1 MWIRSIRLKN
11 FKSYADAEF
20 RFPEPADG
28 RNLVLIGAENGHGKT
43 TLLEAIYLCL
53 YDKDAWSHFKRAG
66 LSEISYPIFL
76 NQALHHH
83 AEPRYSS
90 YAMSLEI
97 EIFQR
102 WRGQLCGL
110 RIRRKWSFDRDKKCN
125 IGDNEVHIHL
135 IKDGDT
141 EIIDEK
147 DAGRYLNAF
156 ALPFDYAPF
165 FFFDGERIVQAAEAS
180 GAGNWLNTALQ
191 GLLGVTLLNH
201 LKDSL
206 SKYRSSCITES
217 ASKKVAEDLRKAE
230 AALQAAEASLDICKE
245 ELQVAENKARE
256 WEAKRDSLTN
266 QLGGGGDIKTS
277 AELLAQKQQIEQQQ
291 RDFRNKVK
299 EAVLAMPLAF
309 VQGERLEKLQM
320 QLQREAKRLNHEAGK
335 EQIAERVDDFWAAFT
350 SNEKVEKA
358 LGSLA
363 GPILSAPL
371 MKEAVKD
378 CWDKLF
384 YPLPDECAQN
394 IEHNYLS
401 QQAHAEIQTEINKLG
416 RMPNTQLDN
425 LLAQIDER
433 EQQERDL
440 AEKIDSLKNTNSDE
454 QIEALKEA
462 NREVSKCADETGR
475 LKANLERQELT
486 FNRAKREV
494 EQLQDKESDN
504 NPKMLKSRRAG
515 DVEKVIE
522 RLKERLLAEKTE
534 ILSVAATRINRE
546 IAHDARIDR
555 VRIDALGKMTLFGQ
569 DGCETRV
576 ALSAGQMQILIMSL
590 VSALAEVTQYQAP
603 LVIDTP
609 LARLDEGHRQGL
621 FKHWQGLQQQVILLS
636 QDTEI
641 TPEVCRQLDA
651 SVGKTYLVQA
661 KSLAT
666 GGAQSIVTEN
676 TYFN

>member
-53 YDKDAWSHFKRAG
+53 YDKDAVSHFKRAG

-394 IEHNYLS
+394 IEHNY
-401 QQAHAEIQTEINKLG
+401 
-416 RMPNTQLDN
+416 
-425 LLAQIDER
+425 
-433 EQQERDL
+433 
-440 AEKIDSLKNTNSDE
+440 
-454 QIEALKEA
+454 
-462 NREVSKCADETGR
+462 
-475 LKANLERQELT
+475 
-486 FNRAKREV
+486 
-494 EQLQDKESDN
+494 
-504 NPKMLKSRRAG
+504 
-515 DVEKVIE
+515 
-522 RLKERLLAEKTE
+522 
-534 ILSVAATRINRE
+534 
-546 IAHDARIDR
+546 
-555 VRIDALGKMTLFGQ
+555 
-569 DGCETRV
+569 
-576 ALSAGQMQILIMSL
+576 
-590 VSALAEVTQYQAP
+590 YP
-603 LVIDTP
+603 LCI
-609 LARLDEGHRQGL
+609 
-621 FKHWQGLQQQVILLS
+621 
-636 QDTEI
+636 
-641 TPEVCRQLDA
+641 
-651 SVGKTYLVQA
+651 
-661 KSLAT
+661 
-666 GGAQSIVTEN
+666 
-676 TYFN
+676 

>member
-20 RFPEPADG
+20 RFPEPANG

-53 YDKDAWSHFKRAG
+53 YDKDAVSHFKRAG
-66 LSEISYPIFL
+66 LNEISYPIFL
-76 NQALHHH
+76 NQALHHD
-83 AEPRYSS
+83 AEPRYGS

-110 RIRRKWSFDRDKKCN
+110 RIRRKWSFGQDKKCN
-125 IGDNEVHIHL
+125 IGDNEVHVHL

-141 EIIDEK
+141 EIIDGQ

-217 ASKKVAEDLRKAE
+217 ASKKVAEDLKKAE
-230 AALQAAEASLDICKE
+230 AALQSAEASLDICRE
-245 ELQVAENKARE
+245 ELWDAENRARE

-266 QLGGGGDIKTS
+266 RLGGGGDIKTS

-291 RDFRNKVK
+291 QEFRNKVK

-320 QLQREAKRLNHEAGK
+320 QLQQEAKRLNHEAGK

-350 SNEKVEKA
+350 SNEKVGRA

-363 GPILSAPL
+363 EPILSAPL

-384 YPLPDECAQN
+384 YPLPEDCAQN

-522 RLKERLLAEKTE
+522 RLKERLLAEKTK
-534 ILSVAATRINRE
+534 ILSDAATRINRE
-546 IAHDARIDR
+546 ISHDARIDR
-555 VRIDALGKMTLFGQ
+555 VRIDALGQMTLFGQ

-590 VSALAEVTQYQAP
+590 VSALAEVTKYHAP

-621 FKHWQGLQQQVILLS
+621 FKHWQSLQQQVILLS

-641 TPEVCRQLDA
+641 TPEVYRRLDA
-651 SVGKTYLVQA
+651 SVSKTYLVQA

-666 GGAQSIVTEN
+666 GGAQSLVTEN
-676 TYFN
+676 TYFD